1 MLDVMGRPPTQVSV
15 ALVSDE
21 EMMELNGRFR
31 GERVVTDVLSFP
43 NEGFAHEGIGDVAIC
58 VPQAGRQALAHGHP
72 LEHEL
77 AILAVH
83 GGLHLLGFDDVT
95 LAGEEEMRKLTDE
108 VLRPMG
114 IVGSLDWGTLHRGDT
129 A

>member
-1 MLDVMGRPPTQVSV
+1 MLDAMGRPPTQVSI
-15 ALVSDE
+15 ALVGDA
-21 EMMELNGRFR
+21 EMLDLNTRFR
-31 GERVVTDVLSFP
+31 GVPAVTDVLSFP
-43 NEGFAHEGIGDVAIC
+43 NEGFAHEGIGDLAIC
-58 VPQAGRQALAHGHP
+58 VPQAERQARAHGHP

-83 GGLHLLGFDDVT
+83 GGLHLLGLEDETPD
-95 LAGEEEMRKLTDE
+95 GEAEMRRLSDE

-114 IVGSLDWGTLHRGDT
+114 IAGSWDWGTLPPGES